1 MHPPPRENLLK
12 PRHRSESASV
22 RQPSVSISVLLVTLG
37 MVFTQTGA
45 SLAKGLFPMVGA
57 EGATTLRLVLAALVL
72 GVVFRPWRHRLSA
85 GQWRAVLLYGV
96 AMGAMNL
103 FFYAALARVPLG
115 IAVALEFTGPLAVAL
130 AGSRKPLDFVWI
142 ALALLGFVSL
152 LPIGHMSGA
161 IDPIGVV
168 LALGAGAC
176 WAGYIIFGQ
185 RAGTGSGP
193 HMAALGVATAAVI
206 ALPFGIVTAGTSL
219 LDPAILPVALG
230 VALLSSAIPYAL
242 DMVALPHIPARIFG
256 ILMSGQPAFAALSG
270 FIILHEQL
278 SSWQIAG
285 IVCIVLASVGGTATI
300 ARKAPPPTV

>member
-1 MHPPPRENLLK
+1 M
-12 PRHRSESASV
+12 
-22 RQPSVSISVLLVTLG
+22 I
-37 MVFTQTGA
+37 FTQTGA

-72 GVVFRPWRHRLSA
+72 IAVFQPWRHRLSA
-85 GQWRAVLLYGV
+85 DQWRSVLLYGA
-96 AMGAMNL
+96 AMGSMNL
-103 FFYAALARVPLG
+103 FFYAALERVPLG

-152 LPIGHMSGA
+152 LPIGHMAGA
-161 IDPIGVV
+161 IDPIGAL

-206 ALPFGIVTAGTSL
+206 ALPFGIATAGTTL
-219 LDPAILPVALG
+219 LDPAILPIALG

-242 DMVALPHIPARIFG
+242 DMVALPQIPARIFG

-278 SSWQIAG
+278 GLWQVGG
-285 IVCIVLASVGGTATI
+285 IVCIVLASIGGTATI
-300 ARKAPPPTV
+300 ARKTPPPPA